1 MASRFQK
8 KTAPKLPSIR
18 GTTPSLFNFQLLTST
33 GIPGLDYL
41 VGGGFPIGTVCL
53 LENNNAS
60 SSKSNLPSESGQNYA
75 QLIVQYFMAEGAFF
89 AHKLF
94 LGKNVLDNVQIPAI
108 VQSDAVKTE
117 SQSTNEQMKIA
128 WRYENQS
135 PSKEEIGNQ
144 ENRSHHFNL
153 NKTVPAS
160 ELASILSTW
169 NLTSQLAENNAYVDL
184 FKTISYTCADFKI
197 QPGSPPTNVLRIG
210 LFDLGHTL
218 FYEGIDN
225 NETQLLTFLYRLRSL
240 ARTHFV
246 VILACLS
253 ADFHARHHYG
263 GPVHQQVLELVDT
276 SIALTSFDKE
286 ERTKGAFKE
295 HHGII
300 ELTKA
305 SPLNSL
311 QNASNV
317 HSVKVKHLFKSLRT
331 KFSISPMHLPPDM
344 GQEEEQE
351 KSKSIRS
358 LDF

>member
-8 KTAPKLPSIR
+8 KTAPKLPSIP

-33 GIPGLDYL
+33 GISGLDHL

-53 LENNNAS
+53 LENNPS
-60 SSKSNLPSESGQNYA
+60 LKSHFDNGESGQNYS
-75 QLIVQYFMAEGAFF
+75 QLIVQYFLAEGAFF

-94 LGKNVLDNVQIPAI
+94 IAKNVLDNVQIPAI
-108 VQSDAVKTE
+108 VQSDTRTAE
-117 SQSTNEQMKIA
+117 SQSKSEQMKIA

-153 NKTVPAS
+153 NKTIPAS
-160 ELASILSTW
+160 ELTSILSTW
-169 NLTSQLAENNAYVDL
+169 NLTSQLTENNAYVDL
-184 FKTISYTCADFKI
+184 FKNISNACADFKI
-197 QPGSPPTNVLRIG
+197 QPGSPPTNVLRLG

-218 FYEGIDN
+218 FCDGSGHD
-225 NETQLLTFLYRLRSL
+225 ETPLFTFLYRLRSL

-246 VILACLS
+246 VIVACLS
-253 ADFHARHHYG
+253 ADFHARHSYG
-263 GPVHQQVLELVDT
+263 GPVHQQVLELADI

-295 HHGII
+295 HHGMI

-305 SPLNSL
+305 SPLNCL
-311 QNASNV
+311 QNASNI
-317 HSVKVKHLFKSLRT
+317 HNVKVKHLFKSLRT

-344 GQEEEQE
+344 GQDEEQD
-351 KSKSIRS
+351 KSKSPNT